1 MRSYPHCSVVQVW
14 SSLLLQP
21 SLVLLTVDNGER
33 GHPDCSA
40 APYTKNSN
48 ALCTLTPFLSEL
60 ASHFSAFGAKVA
72 HVWDWIGQPFLPT
85 CISEPI
91 GGSPLFLPW
100 TRFFL
105 LPDIDYLIPG
115 TPQKSCSFGDPL
127 TQFSSRYNFS
137 LIKLLKLKSLHLPIS
152 VLFTSFV
159 STHKVTFDQCISG

>member
-1 MRSYPHCSVVQVW
+1 MYSD
-14 SSLLLQP
+14 
-21 SLVLLTVDNGER
+21 T
-33 GHPDCSA
+33 
-40 APYTKNSN
+40 
-48 ALCTLTPFLSEL
+48 FLSEL

-72 HVWDWIGQPFLPT
+72 RVLDWTGQPFLPT
-85 CISEPI
+85 CISEPT

-137 LIKLLKLKSLHLPIS
+137 LIRLLKLKSLHLLIS
-152 VLFTSFV
+152 VLFTSPV